1 MNNNES
7 KKIPAPS
14 FNEQINIK
22 ENEIISE
29 NEFKNSQS
37 KENDCSDL
45 IHEITQKE
53 LNNKTFT
60 GTKIYDKSNE
70 IDNSGK

>member
-1 MNNNES
+1 MNNNEP

-14 FNEQINIK
+14 FNEQINII

-37 KENDCSDL
+37 KENDFSDL
-45 IHEITQKE
+45 IQEITQK
-53 LNNKTFT
+53 
-60 GTKIYDKSNE
+60 
-70 IDNSGK
+70 